1 MGAEK
6 GATLFFDPEQG
17 WRGVAGLL
25 VAGIGHDLNGRL
37 TALMG
42 IAHVARHTGGGDP
55 ELLDVLDDQVK
66 RLEQSIRALRSWPVG
81 SPGNPELTRI
91 KDVLPPMLDLYACR
105 GGGDDVA
112 LNVEEGPSNA
122 IRIRIRP
129 FMEAVLLLLAAAE
142 HDANG
147 RHRPLQVRYGSD
159 AGEAWLTIRAQGGG
173 ADEAVSSR
181 AIEEA
186 KVLLETAGAR
196 LSQAEADEEGVHLEV
211 RTSEAA

>member
-1 MGAEK
+1 
-6 GATLFFDPEQG
+6 LFFDPDQG

-42 IAHVARHTGGGDP
+42 IAHVARHTGGDP

-81 SPGNPELTRI
+81 GPGNAELTRI
-91 KDVLPPMLDLYACR
+91 KDVLPPVLDLYGCR

-112 LNVEEGPSNA
+112 LDFEEGPSNA

-129 FMEAVLLLLAAAE
+129 FMEAILLLLASAE
-142 HDANG
+142 HSAGG

-159 AGEAWLTIRAQGGG
+159 GGDAWLTIRAKDIESAG
-173 ADEAVSSR
+173 AGVESRSLAEAR
-181 AIEEA
+181 T
-186 KVLLETAGAR
+186 LLETAGAR
-196 LSQAEADEEGVHLEV
+196 LARAEATDDGVHLEV
-211 RTSEAA
+211 RTPEAV

>member
-1 MGAEK
+1 
-6 GATLFFDPEQG
+6 
-17 WRGVAGLL
+17 LL

-42 IAHVARHTGGGDP
+42 IAHVARHTGGDP

-81 SPGNPELTRI
+81 GPGNPELTRI
-91 KDVLPPMLDLYACR
+91 KDVLPPVLDLYGCR

-112 LNVEEGPSNA
+112 LDFEEGPSNA

-129 FMEAVLLLLAAAE
+129 FMEAILLLLASAE
-142 HDANG
+142 HRAEG

-159 AGEAWLTIRAQGGG
+159 GGDAWLTIRAKDVESAAAGVESRSL
-173 ADEAVSSR
+173 AEAR
-181 AIEEA
+181 T
-186 KVLLETAGAR
+186 LLETAGAR
-196 LSQAEADEEGVHLEV
+196 LARAEATDDGVHLEV
-211 RTSEAA
+211 RTPEAV

>member
-1 MGAEK
+1 M
-6 GATLFFDPEQG
+6 FFDPEQG

-42 IAHVARHTGGGDP
+42 IAHVARHTGADP

-81 SPGNPELTRI
+81 APGNPELTRI
-91 KDVLPPMLDLYACR
+91 KDVLPPMLELYECR

-112 LNVEEGPSNA
+112 LEVEEGPSNA

-129 FMEAVLLLLAAAE
+129 FMEAILLLLAAAE
-142 HDANG
+142 HDTNG
-147 RHRPLQVRYGSD
+147 GHRPLEVRYGSD
-159 AGEAWLTIRAQGGG
+159 DGEAWLAIRAKNGGKA
-173 ADEAVSSR
+173 ADGVVDSR
-181 AIEEA
+181 TVEEA
-186 KVLLETAGAR
+186 KELLESAGAR
-196 LSQAEADEEGVHLEV
+196 LARADADGEGVHLEV
-211 RTSEAA
+211 RAPEAV